1 MEAIYERHDV
11 FVQPVIERTFATK
24 LLVDSNKRGFANSL
38 AGQVKGL
45 ARQTRF
51 ANTEKR
57 SAVFVVSFLVAL
69 MIDQV
74 KSLRS
79 LGVKC
84 SMVTS
89 SSGGLT
95 N

>member
-11 FVQPVIERTFATK
+11 FVQPVTERTFATK
-24 LLVDSNKRGFANSL
+24 LLMDSNKRGFAM
-38 AGQVKGL
+38 

>member
-1 MEAIYERHDV
+1 M
-11 FVQPVIERTFATK
+11 
-24 LLVDSNKRGFANSL
+24 DSNKRGL
-38 AGQVKGL
+38 
-45 ARQTRF
+45 

-57 SAVFVVSFLVAL
+57 SAVFVVSILVAL
-69 MIDQV
+69 MIDQE

-79 LGVKC
+79 LGVKY

-95 N
+95 NEYCAHDEKITSRSVLYVIGCYYVTKRV